1 MNPVLAKQLVQRL
14 TEHGFEYVIIGGYA
28 VLTHGSSLMTKD
40 VDVACRM
47 TPGNLAKLEAAVA
60 DLHPVHR
67 MTPQKLP
74 LVPGSLQTGDWK
86 NVYLQT
92 DWGQLDCLGEV
103 AGIGGYDAVFARS
116 EEIDLGDFK
125 LRILG
130 LDALIDAK
138 RATGRPKD
146 FQAVYELEAIRALRK
161 RGN

>member
-1 MNPVLAKQLVQRL
+1 MNPILAKQLVRRL
-14 TEHGFEYVIIGGYA
+14 ADHGVECVIIGGYA
-28 VLTHGSSLMTKD
+28 ALSHGSSLLTQD
-40 VDVACRM
+40 IDVACRM
-47 TPGNLAKLEAAVA
+47 TPENLAKLEAALA
-60 DLHPVHR
+60 GLHPVHR

-74 LVPGSLQTGDWK
+74 LEPGSLPRGGWK

-103 AGIGGYDAVFARS
+103 AGVGGYDAVFARS
-116 EEIDLGDFK
+116 EEIDLGDFR

-138 RATGRPKD
+138 RAAGRPKD

-161 RGN
+161 RGD